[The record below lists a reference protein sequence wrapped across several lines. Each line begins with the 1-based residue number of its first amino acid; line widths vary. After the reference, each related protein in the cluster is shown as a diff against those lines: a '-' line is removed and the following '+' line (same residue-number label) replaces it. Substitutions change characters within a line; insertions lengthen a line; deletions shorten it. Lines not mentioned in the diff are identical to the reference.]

1 MFAPPSLKSVRR
13 VGAWFA
19 VAFVVA
25 SSAGCGGST
34 IGTTAGGDAG
44 ASGAAA
50 TKTCVALANP
60 LPAGAPN
67 VPIKVGPA
75 PTELLKEDLVVGT
88 GAEVKPGS
96 TVSVDYIGA
105 TCTTGKIFDS
115 SYDAG
120 KPVTFAL
127 SQVIKG
133 WTDGLPGMNVG
144 GQRLLGIPAAQAYGA
159 KGSPPDIGPNEPLWF
174 VVTVKSAS
182 A

>member
-1 MFAPPSLKSVRR
+1 LIARPSCKSFTP
-13 VGAWFA
+13 VGTW
-19 VAFVVA
+19 FVVSLVVTVA
-25 SSAGCGGST
+25 AGCGGST

-44 ASGAAA
+44 TSG
-50 TKTCVALANP
+50 TKTCVALDDK

-75 PTELLKEDLVVGT
+75 PAELLKEDLVVGT
-88 GAEVKPGS
+88 GAEVKPGA

-115 SYDAG
+115 SFDGG
-120 KPVTFAL
+120 KPVTFSL
-127 SQVIKG
+127 TEVIKG
-133 WTDGLPGMNVG
+133 WTEGIPGMKVG
-144 GQRLLGIPAAQAYGA
+144 GQRLLGIPAAQAYGTR
-159 KGSPPDIGPNEPLWF
+159 GSPPDIGPNEPLWF